1 MSPVAF
7 LAGLVN
13 PKWVLLGK
21 NRTRLKSSAVYSGG
35 FVTSIALALVAA
47 PPQAKNASV
56 PSPSAS
62 PSVAVSPQS
71 TPSSAKPV
79 SFTSSSTNPVGDVGQ
94 PTAPDIA
101 SPPPKPQPQLTA
113 TKEVTNWSIK
123 LCTDGRYFPVKGA
136 SLAVWNSCQ
145 YINSNSLK
153 AESIVLATA
162 KDSENVADSMAD
174 KGFKKVGWKDFN
186 PLTDKSASAC
196 IVYGDKSVACHK
208 ADGSNEARKLTGETA
223 SSTSSEPSPR
233 NDQRAADTEAVLIAS
248 DPDSQ
253 INLRATPSSSGKYL
267 GYGLIGDRVRVIEQ
281 TTADGYIWH
290 KVRFPR
296 SGAVGWIRGDFVRVA
311 DTLKTNQPSS
321 KPPIYSSSSEVTS
334 NAPTYYTPT
343 VATSG
348 GSCNSPDDLDSR
360 GHRCGGR
367 ASSVRASSG
376 RRRR

>member
-1 MSPVAF
+1 MRK
-7 LAGLVN
+7 LAH
-13 PKWVLLGK
+13 
-21 NRTRLKSSAVYSGG
+21 
-35 FVTSIALALVAA
+35 TSIALTLLAGCTTH
-47 PPQAKNASV
+47 ASL
-56 PSPSAS
+56 
-62 PSVAVSPQS
+62 
-71 TPSSAKPV
+71 
-79 SFTSSSTNPVGDVGQ
+79 
-94 PTAPDIA
+94 
-101 SPPPKPQPQLTA
+101 PQPQTTTA
-113 TKEVTNWSIK
+113 TPQVIQPTLKTVKQASSTASRALPEPSQQPQFKNVASLEPTNWSNE

-186 PLTDKSASAC
+186 PLTDKPASVC

-208 ADGSNEARKLTGETA
+208 GDGSNEARKSTGETV

-233 NDQRAADTEAVLIAS
+233 NDRQAADTEAVLIAS
-248 DPDSQ
+248 DSDSR
-253 INLRATPSSSGKYL
+253 INLRATPEVSGEYL
-267 GYGLIGDRVRVIEQ
+267 GYGLIGDRVEILEQ
-281 TTADGYIWH
+281 ATSHGYTWH

-296 SGAVGWIRGDFVRVA
+296 SGAVGWIRSDFVSVVGA
-311 DTLKTNQPSS
+311 SKTNQPSS

-334 NAPTYYTPT
+334 NAPTYYTPA

-348 GSCNSPDDLDSR
+348 GSCNSPDDLDAR

-367 ASSVRASSG
+367 ASSG